1 MSFKRRIAM
10 SVQER
15 IRIIRLIEKMNANKE
30 YSRKLGLTDLSFYT
44 FDQKSMTTGIPSSVK
59 QMGCM
64 PL

>member
-1 MSFKRRIAM
+1 M

-44 FDQKSMTTGIPSSVK
+44 FDQKSMTTGMPSAVK